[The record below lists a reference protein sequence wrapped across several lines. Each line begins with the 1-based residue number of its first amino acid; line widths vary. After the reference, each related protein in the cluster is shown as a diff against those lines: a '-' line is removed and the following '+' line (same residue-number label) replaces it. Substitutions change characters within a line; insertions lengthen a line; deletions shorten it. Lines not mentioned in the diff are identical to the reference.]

1 MHSSY
6 IPLLMRAR
14 LLVIISATFIA
25 LVTPIIAKS
34 DAMPKRVIFILSDDH
49 RHDFMGFTGK
59 LPWLETP
66 NMDRIASGGAH
77 FRNAYVTTSLCSP
90 SRATILTGMYAHQ
103 HKIVDNQAP
112 NPGGLTYFP
121 EYLQKAGYATA
132 FFGKWHMGDHSDVP
146 QPGFDHW
153 ESFKGQGVY
162 YGPLLNING
171 VHTQYNKNVY
181 TTDLLTEHAIEWMQ
195 AQPTNQ
201 PYFLY
206 LSHKSVH
213 AEFAPAHRHKGRYST
228 EAYTL
233 PATFDQTKT
242 GAYSDLKWPEWV
254 QQQRISWH
262 GVDYMYHQNRSLQ
275 EQVHNYCETLLGV
288 DDSIG
293 QIMKYLDE
301 AGLTDST
308 LVIYMGDNGFS
319 WGEHGLIDKRH
330 FYEESGKVP
339 LLMHFPD
346 GIEPKQ
352 RIEALVNNTDIAP
365 TILDAANLVP
375 PEYFVGHSI
384 FKVLNN
390 ESPESWRQ
398 HIFYEYY
405 WEYDFPMTPTTFGV
419 RDARYKFIRYH

>member
-1 MHSSY
+1 MHSSD

-66 NMDRIASGGAH
+66 NMDRMASGGAH

-90 SRATILTGMYAHQ
+90 SRATILTGLYAHQ

-132 FFGKWHMGDHSDVP
+132 FFGKWHMGDHSDDP

-181 TTDLLTEHAIEWMQ
+181 TTDLLTEHAISNMI
-195 AQPTNQ
+195 
-201 PYFLY
+201 L
-206 LSHKSVH
+206 
-213 AEFAPAHRHKGRYST
+213 
-228 EAYTL
+228 
-233 PATFDQTKT
+233 
-242 GAYSDLKWPEWV
+242 
-254 QQQRISWH
+254 
-262 GVDYMYHQNRSLQ
+262 
-275 EQVHNYCETLLGV
+275 
-288 DDSIG
+288 
-293 QIMKYLDE
+293 
-301 AGLTDST
+301 
-308 LVIYMGDNGFS
+308 
-319 WGEHGLIDKRH
+319 
-330 FYEESGKVP
+330 
-339 LLMHFPD
+339 LLMMCPSRNM
-346 GIEPKQ
+346 GRCE
-352 RIEALVNNTDIAP
+352 
-365 TILDAANLVP
+365 
-375 PEYFVGHSI
+375 
-384 FKVLNN
+384 
-390 ESPESWRQ
+390 
-398 HIFYEYY
+398 
-405 WEYDFPMTPTTFGV
+405 
-419 RDARYKFIRYH
+419 